1 MYGNKLP
8 DAKSLRAA
16 LQDKGKRVE
25 QGSTSYVQSVVENM
39 QREYNKAIGTG
50 NNSAEIKAL
59 GNTLEAF
66 KNYSGKIEFR
76 KVQQGFQTGSSLK
89 PTFDVTNYTIGS
101 IKLWAI

>member
-25 QGSTSYVQSVVENM
+25 QGSTPYVQSVFDNM
-39 QREYNKAIGTG
+39 KREYQKAIGAG

-59 GNTLEAF
+59 GNTLQTFE
-66 KNYSGKIEFR
+66 KYSDKIEFR
-76 KVQQGFQTGSSLK
+76 KVQQKFQTGSSLK
-89 PTFDVTNYTIGS
+89 PTFDVTNYAIGN
-101 IKLWAI
+101 IRL

>member
-39 QREYNKAIGTG
+39 QREYNKAIGAG

-101 IKLWAI
+101 IKL